1 MIGELSGGEI
11 EPRFQLLSQLF
22 FHLLHKYFCHCE
34 IWTEWNTMNVFQEG
48 SCEKLPPYLNHLWA
62 SSSSWLHLW
71 LSETAMNTFSF
82 TDAHWSMLKGGVNT
96 LQTTDWSVGTARVV
110 SSSML
115 WSNISLSTFSAI
127 FCLAACSLSQV
138 KLVFLV
144 VMNNT
149 HVLCVENVWSS
160 KRERVKISS

>member
-1 MIGELSGGEI
+1 MIGELSRGEI

-22 FHLLHKYFCHCE
+22 LNLLHNYFCQFE
-34 IWTEWNTMNVFQEG
+34 IWTEWNTSNVFQERT
-48 SCEKLPPYLNHLWA
+48 CEKLHPYLNHCSA

-110 SSSML
+110 SSSTL
-115 WSNISLSTFSAI
+115 WGNISLSTFSAV
-127 FCLAACSLSQV
+127 FCHAACSLSQV
-138 KLVFLV
+138 KLVSLWWTTTRV
-144 VMNNT
+144 C
-149 HVLCVENVWSS
+149 CV
-160 KRERVKISS
+160 